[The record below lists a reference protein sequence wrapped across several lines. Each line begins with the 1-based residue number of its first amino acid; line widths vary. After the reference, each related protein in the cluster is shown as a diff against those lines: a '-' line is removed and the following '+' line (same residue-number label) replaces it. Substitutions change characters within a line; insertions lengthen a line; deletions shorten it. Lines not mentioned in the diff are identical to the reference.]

1 MADLQRRR
9 EKTNMG
15 FMQVQCKCGC
25 GKQVQRGSDYFL
37 QQGLGLKFG
46 LEAIDVVH
54 DTHLSKLAKLV
65 EGTDSAIDMKTFMA
79 MRSRCIQMS
88 DYMMS
93 AAHDGPSGL
102 RVSRSEV
109 ETANRFVVTMILMLQ
124 SVNPTEY
131 AKLKAPERM
140 SRPQKMLFDTMQR
153 RMKS

>member
-1 MADLQRRR
+1 
-9 EKTNMG
+9 MG

-46 LEAIDVVH
+46 LEAIDVYH
-54 DTHLSKLAKLV
+54 DTHLSKLAELV
-65 EGTDSAIDMKTFMA
+65 AGTKSAIDMKTFTS

-88 DYMMS
+88 DYMLS

-102 RVSRSEV
+102 PVSRSEV
-109 ETANRFVVTMILMLQ
+109 EKVNLFVVTVILQLQ
-124 SVNPTEY
+124 SVNPAEY
-131 AKLKAPERM
+131 AKLKATERM
-140 SRPQKMLFDTMQR
+140 SRPQKMLFDTMKR